1 MTNRAHAIDA
11 AVAVIDRGEFRA
23 ELARLVSIP
32 TESQK
37 PDRAPELYR
46 YLDDVLRK
54 RFEELGFE
62 CKLFPNPCSGPPF
75 LVAQRFEDADFITVL
90 GYGHADVI
98 RGLEGS
104 WQRDRSPWQLE
115 ADGDR
120 LYGRGTADNKG
131 QLTVNLAALQNVIE
145 QRGGKLGWNVKFLV
159 EAGEEL
165 GSPGLHEFCLAQR
178 ELLAADVLIASDGPR
193 LAADAP
199 TVFLGS
205 RGAVNFTLRVEPRPA
220 AHHSGNWGGLLS
232 NPAITLSHAIAHLV
246 EQSGRIALPELRPTH
261 IPGDVRDAL
270 SRCVVSEDG
279 DGPAIDHDWGEPGL
293 TPAEKLYGW
302 NSLEVLALSSGTPAA
317 PISAIPGKAVAT
329 CQLRFVVGT
338 DIEAVVPAIRRS
350 LAAAGLTSVI
360 VERTADKPFV
370 ATRVPLDSPWVEF
383 ASRSIE
389 STLGH
394 QPVILPNLGGSLPN
408 DAFAEILA
416 MPTLWIPH
424 SYPNCAQHAPDEHM
438 LESIAREGLAMM
450 AGIYWDLGD
459 PGMVGR

>member
-1 MTNRAHAIDA
+1 M
-11 AVAVIDRGEFRA
+11 
-23 ELARLVSIP
+23 
-32 TESQK
+32 
-37 PDRAPELYR
+37 
-46 YLDDVLRK
+46 RK

-199 TVFLGS
+199 TVILGS

-270 SRCVVSEDG
+270 SRCVVSEDR
-279 DGPAIDHDWGEPGL
+279 DGPPIDHDWGEPGL

-459 PGMVGR
+459 PGRVGR